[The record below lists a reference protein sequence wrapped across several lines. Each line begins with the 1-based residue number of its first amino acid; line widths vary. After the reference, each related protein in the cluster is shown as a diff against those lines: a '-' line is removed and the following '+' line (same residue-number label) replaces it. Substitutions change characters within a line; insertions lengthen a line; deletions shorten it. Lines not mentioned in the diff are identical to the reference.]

1 MSTETRRDHRYTMFS
16 DLYKKNMYLVTQIIT
31 ESVDRNGISQLPF
44 RGWKTCR
51 KDIIKRP
58 RIDLQV
64 MKGWRKELGP
74 HCGRR
79 THSPILTETKM
90 FHKKHSYTT
99 LTKD

>member
-1 MSTETRRDHRYTMFS
+1 MRKTCDM
-16 DLYKKNMYLVTQIIT
+16 VTQILKEYV
-31 ESVDRNGISQLPF
+31 ESVDRSGILRLAF
-44 RGWKTCR
+44 RGWKTRR
-51 KDIIKRP
+51 KDKVQRP
-58 RIDLQV
+58 KIDPQV

-90 FHKKHSYTT
+90 FQKKHFDTT